1 VAADATSTA
10 PEGPPRRGTFRA
22 SSALAWRRPRGK
34 AIGQLGLPLAAFL
47 FFYVAALVAL
57 LASAFWSQDEL
68 TGEIQ
73 HDWGLDSFR
82 ILWEDPT
89 YRTIV
94 LRTVGIASAVTLTCI
109 VLAFP
114 YALFLVRVASPR
126 VRVLLLVATVIPLW
140 VSYLVRVYSWRLIL
154 NPEGALNWALTGLG
168 LPGQNI
174 LYTNWA
180 MWLVYSYIW
189 LPFMVLPIYAVLE
202 RVPGSYLEASADL
215 GAKSLT
221 TLRRVV
227 FPLAVPGIAAGSIFT
242 FSLTLGDY
250 IAPGLVGGPGSQLIG
265 NVVFANVGIANN
277 VPFAAAFA
285 TVPLA
290 IMAVYLLIM
299 RRLGAF
305 ENL

>member
-1 VAADATSTA
+1 MAADATTTS
-10 PEGPPRRGTFRA
+10 EGLRRKGALRA
-22 SSALAWRRPRGK
+22 SSAVAWRWPGAK
-34 AIGQLGLPLAAFL
+34 AVGQLGLPLAAFL
-47 FFYVAALVAL
+47 LVYVAALVAL
-57 LASAFWSQDEL
+57 LVSSFWSVDEF
-68 TGEIQ
+68 TSEVV
-73 HDWGLDSFR
+73 HTWSLDNYR
-82 ILWEDPT
+82 ILWDDPT
-89 YRTIV
+89 YRRIV
-94 LRTVGIASAVTLTCI
+94 LRTVGIATAVTLTCI
-109 VLAFP
+109 VIAFP
-114 YALFLVRVASPR
+114 YALFLVRVAGPR
-126 VRVLLLVATVIPLW
+126 LRVLLLVATVIPLW

-189 LPFMVLPIYAVLE
+189 LPFMVLPIYAALE

-227 FPLAVPGIAAGSIFT
+227 FPLAIPGIAAGSIFT

-265 NVVFANVGIANN
+265 NVVFSNVGIANN

-290 IMAVYLLIM
+290 IMIVYIAIM

>member
-1 VAADATSTA
+1 MAADATSSA
-10 PEGPPRRGTFRA
+10 PEGHPRRGALRA

-34 AIGQLGLPLAAFL
+34 ALGQLGLPLAAFL

-68 TGEIQ
+68 TGEIVRT
-73 HDWGLDSFR
+73 WSFDNFR
-82 ILWEDPT
+82 TLWDDPT
-89 YRTIV
+89 YRRIV
-94 LRTVGIASAVTLTCI
+94 FRTVGIASAVTLTCI

-189 LPFMVLPIYAVLE
+189 LPFMVLPIYAALE

-215 GAKSLT
+215 GANSLT

-227 FPLAVPGIAAGSIFT
+227 LPLAVPGIAAGSIFT

>member
-1 VAADATSTA
+1 VAVDATSTSG
-10 PEGPPRRGTFRA
+10 GPRHIGALRA
-22 SSALAWRRPRGK
+22 ISAYAWRWPGAK
-34 AIGQLGLPLAAFL
+34 ALGQLGLPLAAFL
-47 FFYVAALVAL
+47 FVYVAALLAL
-57 LASAFWSQDEL
+57 LVSAFWTLDEF
-68 TGEIQ
+68 TSEVVHIWTF
-73 HDWGLDSFR
+73 DNFR
-82 ILWEDPT
+82 TLWDDPT
-89 YRTIV
+89 YRRIAF
-94 LRTVGIASAVTLTCI
+94 RTVGIATAVTVTCI

-126 VRVLLLVATVIPLW
+126 LRVLLLVATVIPLW

-154 NPEGALNWALTGLG
+154 NPDGALNWVLTGLG

-189 LPFMVLPIYAVLE
+189 LPFMVIPVYAALE

-215 GAKSLT
+215 GAKGLT

-227 FPLAVPGIAAGSIFT
+227 FPLAIPGIAAGSIFT

-250 IAPGLVGGPGSQLIG
+250 IAPGIVGGPDSQLIG

-290 IMAVYLLIM
+290 IMIVFIAIM

>member
-1 VAADATSTA
+1 MVVDATAVST
-10 PEGPPRRGTFRA
+10 EGHPRRGALRTL
-22 SSALAWRRPRGK
+22 SKLAWRRPWTKGL
-34 AIGQLGLPLAAFL
+34 GQLGPPVAAFL
-47 FFYVAALVAL
+47 FVYVAALVAL
-57 LASAFWSQDEL
+57 LISGFWRIDDFTS
-68 TGEIQ
+68 EIVR
-73 HDWGLDSFR
+73 DWGFDNFKT
-82 ILWEDPT
+82 LWEDPV
-89 YRTIV
+89 YRTIT
-94 LRTVGIASAVTLTCI
+94 LRTLGIATAVTATCI

-114 YALFLVRVASPR
+114 YAFFLVRMASPR
-126 VRVLLLVATVIPLW
+126 LRVILLVATVLPLW

-154 NPEGALNWALTGLG
+154 NPEGALNWFLDGLQ
-168 LPGQNI
+168 LPRQNI

-180 MWLVYSYIW
+180 MWVVYSYIW
-189 LPFMVLPIYAVLE
+189 LPFMVLPIYAALE
-202 RVPGSYLEASADL
+202 RIPGSYLEASADL
-215 GAKSLT
+215 GGKGLT

-227 FPLAVPGIAAGSIFT
+227 LPLAVPGIAAGSIFT

-290 IMAVYLLIM
+290 IMAVYLVLM
-299 RRLGAF
+299 KRLGAF

>member
-1 VAADATSTA
+1 VALDATQAAPEGSARRGALRATST
-10 PEGPPRRGTFRA
+10 F
-22 SSALAWRRPRGK
+22 AWRHPLAR
-34 AIGQLGLPLAAFL
+34 ALGQLAPPLGAFL
-47 FFYVAALVAL
+47 VVYVAALAAL
-57 LASAFWSQDEL
+57 LVSSLWSVDEF
-68 TGEIQ
+68 TSEVVRT
-73 HDWGLDSFR
+73 WSFQNFET
-82 ILWEDPT
+82 LWNDPT
-89 YRTIV
+89 YRRIV
-94 LRTVGIASAVTLTCI
+94 VRTVALALAVTATCI
-109 VLAFP
+109 VLAVP
-114 YALFLVRVASPR
+114 YALFLVRVAGPR
-126 VRVLLLVATVIPLW
+126 LRVLLLVATVVPLW

-154 NPEGALNWALTGLG
+154 NPEGILNWVLEGIG
-168 LPGQNI
+168 LPAQSI

-189 LPFMVLPIYAVLE
+189 LPFMVLPVYAALE

-215 GAKSLT
+215 GAKWWT

-227 FPLAVPGIAAGSIFT
+227 LPLAIPGIAAGSIFT

-290 IMAVYLLIM
+290 IMGVYLLIM

>member
-1 VAADATSTA
+1 MAADATST
-10 PEGPPRRGTFRA
+10 PEGLQRKGALRA
-22 SSALAWRRPRGK
+22 SSSLAWRRPGAK
-34 AIGQLGLPLAAFL
+34 AVGQLGLPLAAFL
-47 FFYVAALVAL
+47 FVYVAALVAL
-57 LASAFWSQDEL
+57 LVSSFWTLDEF
-68 TGEIQ
+68 TSEVV
-73 HDWGLDSFR
+73 HTWTFDNFR
-82 ILWEDPT
+82 TLWDDPT
-89 YRTIV
+89 YRRIV
-94 LRTVGIASAVTLTCI
+94 FRTVGLAAAVTLTCI

-126 VRVLLLVATVIPLW
+126 LRVLLLVATVVPLW

-154 NPEGALNWALTGLG
+154 NPDGALNWALTGLG

-189 LPFMVLPIYAVLE
+189 LPFMVIPVYAALE

-215 GAKSLT
+215 GAKGFT
-221 TLRRVV
+221 TVRRVV
-227 FPLAVPGIAAGSIFT
+227 FPLAIPGIAAGSIFT

-290 IMAVYLLIM
+290 IMIVFIAIM

>member
-1 VAADATSTA
+1 VAADASSTVS
-10 PEGPPRRGTFRA
+10 EGPPKKGALRA
-22 SSALAWRRPRGK
+22 SSTLAWRRPGVK
-34 AIGQLGLPLAAFL
+34 AFGQLGLPLAAFL
-47 FFYVAALVAL
+47 FVYVAALVAL
-57 LASAFWSQDEL
+57 LVSSFWTLDEF
-68 TGEIQ
+68 TSEIVR
-73 HDWGLDSFR
+73 DWGLDNFR
-82 ILWEDPT
+82 TLRDDPT
-89 YRTIV
+89 YRRIV
-94 LRTVGIASAVTLTCI
+94 FRTVGIATAVTLTCI
-109 VLAFP
+109 VIAFP

-126 VRVLLLVATVIPLW
+126 LRVFLLVATVVPLW

-154 NPEGALNWALTGLG
+154 NPDGALNWALTGLG

-189 LPFMVLPIYAVLE
+189 LPFMVLPLYAALE
-202 RVPGSYLEASADL
+202 RVPGSYFEASADL
-215 GAKSLT
+215 GAKGLT

-227 FPLAVPGIAAGSIFT
+227 FPLAIPGIAAGSIFT

-265 NVVFANVGIANN
+265 NVIFANVGIANN

-290 IMAVYLLIM
+290 IMLVYIAIM

>member
-1 VAADATSTA
+1 V
-10 PEGPPRRGTFRA
+10 
-22 SSALAWRRPRGK
+22 
-34 AIGQLGLPLAAFL
+34 QVGLPLAAFL
-47 FFYVAALVAL
+47 FVYVAALVAL
-57 LASAFWSQDEL
+57 LVSAFWSVDEF
-68 TGEIQ
+68 TSEIVRT
-73 HDWGLDSFR
+73 WSFDNFR
-82 ILWEDPT
+82 TLWEDVT
-89 YRTIV
+89 YRRIV
-94 LRTVGIASAVTLTCI
+94 IRTVGIACAVTVTCI
-109 VLAFP
+109 VLGFP

-168 LPGQNI
+168 LPAQSI

-189 LPFMVLPIYAVLE
+189 LPFMVLPIYAALE

-227 FPLAVPGIAAGSIFT
+227 FPLAIPGIAAGSIFT

-285 TVPLA
+285 MVPLV
-290 IMAVYLLIM
+290 IMAGYLLIM

>member
-1 VAADATSTA
+1 VAADATTQA
-10 PEGPPRRGTFRA
+10 TEGPPRRGALRA
-22 SSALAWRRPRGK
+22 SSALAWRRPGGK
-34 AIGQLGLPLAAFL
+34 AALELGLPLAAFL
-47 FFYVAALVAL
+47 LVYVAALVAL
-57 LASAFWSQDEL
+57 LVSAFWTVDEF
-68 TGEIQ
+68 TSEVVRNWTF
-73 HDWGLDSFR
+73 DNFR
-82 ILWEDPT
+82 TLWEDPT
-89 YRTIV
+89 YRRIV
-94 LRTVGIASAVTLTCI
+94 LRTVGIALAVTGTCI
-109 VLAFP
+109 VIAFP
-114 YALFLVRVASPR
+114 YALFLLHVANQR
-126 VRVLLLVATVIPLW
+126 LRVLLLVATVVPLW

-168 LPGQNI
+168 LPAQNI

-189 LPFMVLPIYAVLE
+189 LPFMVLPVYAALE
-202 RVPGSYLEASADL
+202 RVPSSYLEASADL
-215 GAKSLT
+215 GAKTFT

-227 FPLAVPGIAAGSIFT
+227 FPLAIPGIAAGSIFT

-277 VPFAAAFA
+277 TPFAAAFA

-290 IMAVYLLIM
+290 IMAVYLLLM